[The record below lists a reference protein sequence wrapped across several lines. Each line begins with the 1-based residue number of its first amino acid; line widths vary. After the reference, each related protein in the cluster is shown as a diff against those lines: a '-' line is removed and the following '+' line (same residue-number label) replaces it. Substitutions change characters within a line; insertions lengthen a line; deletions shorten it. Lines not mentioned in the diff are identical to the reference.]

1 MSQLAV
7 ADEFAKVRRF
17 YVTKMILPDRTDPS
31 FSNEISGRHL
41 CFLEVR
47 LEMAQLKHKYV
58 WVAQP
63 SDRPQR

>member
-1 MSQLAV
+1 MGRRRVCEGAAVLCDENDSTGSYGTLVFQTRLA
-7 ADEFAKVRRF
+7 
-17 YVTKMILPDRTDPS
+17 
-31 FSNEISGRHL
+31 GRDI

-63 SDRPQR
+63 SDRPQP